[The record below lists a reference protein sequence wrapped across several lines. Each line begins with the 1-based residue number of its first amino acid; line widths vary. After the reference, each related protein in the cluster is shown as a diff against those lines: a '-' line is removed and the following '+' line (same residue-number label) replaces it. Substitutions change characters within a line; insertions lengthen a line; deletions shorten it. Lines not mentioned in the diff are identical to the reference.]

1 MKRLRKF
8 LPDLLASAG
17 VICIVAALWMVH
29 PILGLIGLG
38 GSLIS
43 GAILYIIYSIG
54 GAK

>member
-8 LPDLLASAG
+8 LPDLLAGAG

-29 PILGLIGLG
+29 PGLGLMSLG
-38 GSLIS
+38 ISLI
-43 GAILYIIYSIG
+43 GWAALYSIG

>member
-8 LPDLLASAG
+8 LPDLLAGAG

-29 PILGLIGLG
+29 PVLGLIGSGVALV
-38 GSLIS
+38 L
-43 GAILYIIYSIG
+43 GAILYSIG

>member
-8 LPDLLASAG
+8 LPD
-17 VICIVAALWMVH
+17 LWMVH

-38 GSLIS
+38 GSLIG

>member
-29 PILGLIGLG
+29 PGLGLAGFG
-38 GSLIS
+38 GALVF
-43 GAILYIIYSIG
+43 GAILYSIG
-54 GAK
+54 GMK